1 MNSISRLLGV
11 ARSAVTYYGVPFRA
25 RRLEH
30 FYSQFVQEGALCFDI
45 GAHLGNRIR
54 CWRALGARVVAV
66 EPQADFFRILQQLYG
81 RDPCVTLLQRAV
93 GCESGEATLFISERH
108 PTVTTLSR
116 EWIERIKT
124 DPTFKDVNWSKTAR
138 TNVTTLQELIETH
151 GLPEFIKIDVEGYEA
166 EVLSGL
172 STAISSLSFECLP
185 VVRQIALACVDRLS
199 QLGDYRY
206 NWSTGESHRLR
217 GGDWLDPQAVRDLVS
232 SLPERS
238 PSGDIY
244 ARLVDV

>member
-1 MNSISRLLGV
+1 MSTMSRLLGV

-25 RRLEH
+25 RRLEQ
-30 FYSQFVQEGALCFDI
+30 FYSQFVHEGALCFDI
-45 GAHLGNRIR
+45 GAHVGNRIR
-54 CWRALGARVVAV
+54 CWRGLGARVVAV
-66 EPQADFFRILQQLYG
+66 EPQEDFFRILHRLYG
-81 RDPCVTLLQRAV
+81 RDPSVTLLQRAV

-124 DPTFKDVNWSKTAR
+124 DPTFKDVSWSKTAQ
-138 TNVTTLQELIETH
+138 TNVTTLQELIEHH

-166 EVLSGL
+166 EVLGGL
-172 STAISSLSFECLP
+172 STAVSSLSFECLP
-185 VVRQIALACVDRLS
+185 VVRQIALECVDRLS
-199 QLGDYRY
+199 QLGDYHY

-217 GGDWLDPQAVRDLVS
+217 GNDWLDSQAVRELIS

-244 ARLVDV
+244 ARVVGV